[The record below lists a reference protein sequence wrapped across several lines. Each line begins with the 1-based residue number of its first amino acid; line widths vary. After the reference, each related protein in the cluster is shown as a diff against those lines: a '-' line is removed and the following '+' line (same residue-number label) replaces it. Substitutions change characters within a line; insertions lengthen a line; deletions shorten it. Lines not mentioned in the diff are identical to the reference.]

1 MKRIF
6 TISARNSKDDSVKLK
21 SMNLTNE
28 NCDMRSISDCDT
40 TRSSMSVTTDHEE
53 TKTKQKK
60 SVKFCKRVSVIVL
73 DKFDLKSHDLWYT
86 NMEIQLF
93 RKETS
98 SQAFFQ
104 RKSKKEAISR
114 LLKSLESI
122 SST

>member
-1 MKRIF
+1 MK
-6 TISARNSKDDSVKLK
+6 N
-21 SMNLTNE
+21 MNLVNE
-28 NCDMRSISDCDT
+28 NSDLKSISDCDT
-40 TRSSMSVTTDHEE
+40 TRSSIVSVTTENEE
-53 TKTKQKK
+53 TKTKQEEKK